1 MNNTIDVKLA
11 MYKKE
16 ISDTEKSL
24 EIISKRIENNSTKV
38 NNIDESIFILTT
50 VLSITQEEIV
60 TYIENVVTTALQYV
74 YGDEYSF
81 KIDYLFKRGQSE
93 VEMYPIKNGLRYE
106 PKFSCGVGV
115 LDVCAFALRCACW
128 SLIEPQPASVMV
140 MDEPFKNLHG
150 IEENEKIGLMIKE
163 ISMMLKLQ
171 IILISGESPIIKYAN
186 KSFIVK
192 IKEGVSYIT
201 EVK

>member
-1 MNNTIDVKLA
+1 MNNTIDIKLA

-24 EIISKRIENNSTKV
+24 EIISNRIERNSILVK
-38 NNIDESIFILTT
+38 NIDDAVFILTN

-60 TYIENVVTTALQYV
+60 LYIESVVTTALQYI
-74 YGDEYSF
+74 YGGEYTF
-81 KIDYLFKRGQSE
+81 KIDYVFKLGQPE

-128 SLIEPQPASVMV
+128 SLIEPQSASIMV
-140 MDEPFKNLHG
+140 MDEPFRFISGNVQM
-150 IEENEKIGLMIKE
+150 EKC
-163 ISMMLKLQ
+163 SMMVKELSKLLGIQ
-171 IILISGESPIIKYAN
+171 FIIISAKNDLINMADKVFEVVLEKDISY
-186 KSFIVK
+186 
-192 IKEGVSYIT
+192 VS
-201 EVK
+201 KK